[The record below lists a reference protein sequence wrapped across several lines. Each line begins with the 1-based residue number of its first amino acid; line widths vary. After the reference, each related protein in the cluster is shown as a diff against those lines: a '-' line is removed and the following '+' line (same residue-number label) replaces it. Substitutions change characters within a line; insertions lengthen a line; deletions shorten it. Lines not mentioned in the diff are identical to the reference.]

1 MDLWFAHCFS
11 SSHIVLLNMATG
23 FAVASSSMENNPS
36 SSSSASLLYNLKITL
51 FDDHCTD
58 EEGRCRRVIV
68 PANFSFYG
76 LHIIIQE
83 SVSWQNYHMHN
94 FMSMG
99 EECSLSDDEESS
111 LIEQPSKKPKN
122 DRPEHDPVKYKVT
135 DGYWEIEKLTEV

>member
-1 MDLWFAHCFS
+1 
-11 SSHIVLLNMATG
+11 MATG

-58 EEGRCRRVIV
+58 EEGRWRRVIV

-83 SVSWQNYHMHN
+83 S
-94 FMSMG
+94 F
-99 EECSLSDDEESS
+99 
-111 LIEQPSKKPKN
+111 
-122 DRPEHDPVKYKVT
+122 
-135 DGYWEIEKLTEV
+135 GYGKTITCIILCPWAKSAV